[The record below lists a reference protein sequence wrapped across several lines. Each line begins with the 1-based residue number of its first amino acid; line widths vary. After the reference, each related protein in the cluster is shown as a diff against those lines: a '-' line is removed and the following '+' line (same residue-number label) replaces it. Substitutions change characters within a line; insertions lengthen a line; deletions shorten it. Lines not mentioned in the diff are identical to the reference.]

1 MPSLLTWK
9 ETRLHRSMAPLIC
22 HYSGIVMVG
31 ILTLLS
37 GTGLAG
43 CATTPR
49 EPPTPSTTQTAL
61 VGKTKTDVQRCATVR
76 PDEHTV
82 AEFTILQYYKEASL
96 LEESFPGTKSSV
108 PRAHH
113 GCWATLRLLNE
124 RITEVQYRSVPQGYL
139 AEDHCDEI
147 FAPCVG
153 Q

>member
-1 MPSLLTWK
+1 M
-9 ETRLHRSMAPLIC
+9 HRSTAPLMP
-22 HYSGIVMVG
+22 HRSGIVIVG

-37 GTGLAG
+37 WIGLAG

-49 EPPTPSTTQTAL
+49 EPPTPSSTQTAL

-82 AEFTILQYYKEASL
+82 GEVTVLTYYKEASL

-113 GCWATLRLLNE
+113 GCWATLRLLND
-124 RITEVQYRSVPQGYL
+124 RVTEVQYRSVPKIYDD
-139 AEDHCDEI
+139 EDHCDEI

>member
-1 MPSLLTWK
+1 MPRVFTEK
-9 ETRLHRSMAPLIC
+9 ECRMHRSMAPLIS

-61 VGKTKTDVQRCATVR
+61 VGKTMSDVQRCATVR

-82 AEFTILQYYKEASL
+82 
-96 LEESFPGTKSSV
+96 G
-108 PRAHH
+108 
-113 GCWATLRLLNE
+113 
-124 RITEVQYRSVPQGYL
+124 EVS
-139 AEDHCDEI
+139 C
-147 FAPCVG
+147 PC
-153 Q
+153 